1 VCYPLILFK
10 QHLNTES
17 IDNNYINVLFRVD
30 VHIGNIFKVLILT
43 IITNRYNCLKMF
55 VESYHRCSIFLFQ
68 QVGYCTRQ
76 ISF

>member
-1 VCYPLILFK
+1 MCYPLILFK

-55 VESYHRCSIFLFQ
+55 VEIITDVAFFCFNR
-68 QVGYCTRQ
+68 
-76 ISF
+76 